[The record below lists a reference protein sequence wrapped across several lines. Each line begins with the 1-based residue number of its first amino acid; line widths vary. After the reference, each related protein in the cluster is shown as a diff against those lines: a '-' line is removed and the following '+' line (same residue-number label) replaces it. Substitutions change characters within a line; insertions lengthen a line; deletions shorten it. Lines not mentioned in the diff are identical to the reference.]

1 MQFWPFLWG
10 AITIYIVA
18 RLAQRLGGGWFA
30 LLLSREFRAYRAV
43 GWVAVLGVGLL
54 AALHGKELLP
64 RAVCF
69 WDGVVG
75 GAPALI
81 SVENGLAARPGG
93 HSADFPA
100 RRDVPW
106 GAFLVVAMIS
116 KALKT
121 RVEQLKQKKYRKRH
135 NAFLVEGG
143 KSVLE
148 LLASGLTTE
157 RVFLTAEYA
166 DKISALPAAVP
177 YELVSEDELT
187 RLGTLATNTTALAI
201 AQLPAEPM
209 LLPPTNGLLLAL
221 DQVRDP
227 GNVGTLIR
235 LADWYGLQGVV
246 CSDTCADPWAPKTV
260 AATMGSFARV
270 PIWQRDLPEW
280 LDNLPPSVP
289 RYGAHLEGDNV
300 HRLTLQP
307 AGVLIMGSESHGPRP
322 EVLARLTQ
330 RLYIPG
336 AGGAES
342 LNVAISAAI
351 LLDNF
356 HRAL

>member
-1 MQFWPFLWG
+1 M
-10 AITIYIVA
+10 V
-18 RLAQRLGGGWFA
+18 
-30 LLLSREFRAYRAV
+30 
-43 GWVAVLGVGLL
+43 
-54 AALHGKELLP
+54 
-64 RAVCF
+64 
-69 WDGVVG
+69 
-75 GAPALI
+75 
-81 SVENGLAARPGG
+81 
-93 HSADFPA
+93 
-100 RRDVPW
+100 
-106 GAFLVVAMIS
+106 S

-121 RVEQLKQKKYRKRH
+121 RVEQLKQKKYRKRLGL
-135 NAFLVEGG
+135 FLVEGG

-148 LLASGLTTE
+148 LLASELVTE
-157 RVFLTAEYA
+157 RVFLTAEFA
-166 DKISALPAAVP
+166 AKNPPLPAAVP
-177 YELVSEDELT
+177 FDVITEDELT

-201 AQLPAEPM
+201 AHLPAEPP
-209 LLPPTNGLLLAL
+209 LLPPTASLLLAL

-227 GNVGTLIR
+227 GNMGTLIR

-270 PIWQRDLPEW
+270 PVWQRDLPQW

-300 HRLTLQP
+300 HRLTLRP

-322 EVLARLTQ
+322 EVLERLTQ

-356 HRAL
+356 HREL

>member
-1 MQFWPFLWG
+1 
-10 AITIYIVA
+10 
-18 RLAQRLGGGWFA
+18 
-30 LLLSREFRAYRAV
+30 
-43 GWVAVLGVGLL
+43 
-54 AALHGKELLP
+54 
-64 RAVCF
+64 
-69 WDGVVG
+69 
-75 GAPALI
+75 
-81 SVENGLAARPGG
+81 
-93 HSADFPA
+93 
-100 RRDVPW
+100 
-106 GAFLVVAMIS
+106 MIS

-121 RVEQLKQKKYRKRH
+121 RVEQLKQKKYRKRYE
-135 NAFLVEGG
+135 AFLVEGG

-157 RVFLTAEYA
+157 RIFLTPEYA
-166 DKISALPAAVP
+166 AKIPALPSAVP
-177 YELVSEDELT
+177 YELVTEDELT
-187 RLGTLATNTTALAI
+187 RLGTLATNITALAI
-201 AQLPAEPM
+201 AQLPAEPP
-209 LLPPTNGLLLAL
+209 LLPPSNGLLLAL

-270 PIWQRDLPEW
+270 PVWQRDLPAW
-280 LDNLPPSVP
+280 LDNLPPGVP

-322 EVLARLTQ
+322 EVLERLTQ

-336 AGGAES
+336 TGGAES

-356 HRAL
+356 HREL